1 LKPGTLQAENFA
13 PLWPTEWDFGA
24 TKLWGL
30 ALIGVLWAYDGWVD
44 VTLVAGEVKDP
55 QKNLH
60 RSLVLSMVIIIVIY
74 LLLNLAYIA
83 VLSVAGMAGRLLV
96 AADFATK
103 VMGAIGAGFVAFLV
117 MISCLG
123 ANNGFVFTGPR
134 VYYAMAREGLFFKGV
149 DRLHPVYKT
158 PVYSLLLQGLWAC
171 LLVFLM
177 GTYEELFTSV
187 VFASWVFYALAAAG
201 VIVLRRKHPEWKRPY
216 LCWGYPWVPIVFVI
230 AAIALIANTFAAD
243 VRSSVIGTVLMSS
256 GLPAYWFWNR
266 RRKHAPEAVR

>member
-1 LKPGTLQAENFA
+1 
-13 PLWPTEWDFGA
+13 
-24 TKLWGL
+24 
-30 ALIGVLWAYDGWVD
+30 
-44 VTLVAGEVKDP
+44 
-55 QKNLH
+55 
-60 RSLVLSMVIIIVIY
+60 
-74 LLLNLAYIA
+74 
-83 VLSVAGMAGRLLV
+83 
-96 AADFATK
+96 
-103 VMGAIGAGFVAFLV
+103 
-117 MISCLG
+117 
-123 ANNGFVFTGPR
+123 
-134 VYYAMAREGLFFKGV
+134 
-149 DRLHPVYKT
+149 
-158 PVYSLLLQGLWAC
+158 
-171 LLVFLM
+171 M